1 MVPIAEEGTKET
13 RETAE
18 LVGALYATSLD
29 LPTLSRVDGC
39 PNLARALPP
48 SSEDFVL
55 LTHEALTELCNTRA
69 SCCLAKV
76 MLYPAMYSY
85 IR

>member
-1 MVPIAEEGTKET
+1 MPIPLYSAILVPIAEEGTKET

-48 SSEDFVL
+48 
-55 LTHEALTELCNTRA
+55 
-69 SCCLAKV
+69 
-76 MLYPAMYSY
+76 
-85 IR
+85 